1 MTDHTLDQK
10 RVALPVN
17 GIVTAVDYLESQ
29 EALKNEALET
39 LPYDPTE
46 CSATTLGDG
55 VATTRQNLYA
65 CLTCREGVCYS
76 CSIQC
81 HPGANHELVE
91 LFGKRGYACGCPTT
105 RCVLK
110 KKHRRAS
117 ASSTGSNS
125 NNSNIS
131 SSSSNSSSSSTT
143 TGPTQSAISA
153 AAPAAAESEESK
165 PMTGHNFRGLFCVC
179 DEPYNPDVEDRLMVQ
194 CCFGTACD
202 EDWFH
207 DSCVL
212 DWITGKP
219 VGPDATTDATTDDPT
234 TRAMEGGN
242 KQEIKKT
249 LSTTILVKN
258 ETHEIKKEEDTVIT
272 DDSTEGKHNIQEPM
286 TAAPLLPITKDEL
299 GDAAGFVCWNCVR
312 SEQALFDL
320 IFSAID
326 SNPIT
331 TDNNKNNKSN
341 NDNVFQGSKPIGR
354 RIFRAGAPKSD
365 YLVLFD
371 DPCYKAQLHT
381 LATTSSTALL
391 SALAPYL
398 SRFPFL
404 FTEETTYTPP
414 LDTSADAS
422 EDEAALLNTI
432 PRQQAIEGLKALDGI
447 RASLTT
453 FLRGFAENDRVVTE
467 EDVTNFFENERKR
480 KKAKH

>member
-1 MTDHTLDQK
+1 MSDHEIDRKQ
-10 RVALPVN
+10 VASSGD
-17 GIVTAVDYLESQ
+17 GIVTAVDYLASQ

-55 VATTRQNLYA
+55 VAATTRQNLYA

-81 HPGANHELVE
+81 HTGADHEIVE
-91 LFGKRGYACGCPTT
+91 LFGKRGYACGCLAT

-117 ASSTGSNS
+117 VSSTGSNGS
-125 NNSNIS
+125 TNNIS
-131 SSSSNSSSSSTT
+131 SGNSSNTTATT
-143 TGPTQSAISA
+143 TGPMQSAISA
-153 AAPAAAESEESK
+153 PAAGESEESK
-165 PMTGHNFRGLFCVC
+165 PMSGHNFRGLFCVC

-219 VGPDATTDATTDDPT
+219 VGPATTTHAATYKNGVHEFEREENTLIADDT
-234 TRAMEGGN
+234 TER
-242 KQEIKKT
+242 Q
-249 LSTTILVKN
+249 
-258 ETHEIKKEEDTVIT
+258 
-272 DDSTEGKHNIQEPM
+272 HNIQESG
-286 TAAPLLPITKDEL
+286 TTAPLSPITMDEL

-312 SEQALFDL
+312 SERTLFDL

-326 SNPIT
+326 TKPTTTTT
-331 TDNNKNNKSN
+331 TDNNESQ
-341 NDNVFQGSKPIGR
+341 VLKPIGR
-354 RIFRAGAPKSD
+354 RIVRPGAPERD

-371 DPCYKAQLHT
+371 DPSYKARLHT
-381 LATTSSTALL
+381 LATSPTAV

-398 SRFPFL
+398 AQFPFL
-404 FTEETTYTPP
+404 FTEESTYTPP

-432 PRQQAIEGLKALDGI
+432 PRQQAIEGLKALDNI

-453 FLRGFAENDRVVTE
+453 FLRGFAEGDRVVTE
-467 EDVTNFFENERKR
+467 EDVTSFFENERKR
-480 KKAKH
+480 KKAKHEWMALLFPRGFFF

>member
-1 MTDHTLDQK
+1 MSDHEHDQK
-10 RVALPVN
+10 QAALSGD
-17 GIVTAVDYLESQ
+17 GIVTAVDYLASQ

-46 CSATTLGDG
+46 CSATTLGD

-65 CLTCREGVCYS
+65 CLTCQEGVCYS

-81 HPGANHELVE
+81 HPGADHELVE
-91 LFGKRGYACGCPTT
+91 LFGKRGYACGCPAT

-117 ASSTGSNS
+117 VSSTGSNG
-125 NNSNIS
+125 
-131 SSSSNSSSSSTT
+131 SNSKNSSTA
-143 TGPTQSAISA
+143 TGLTKSAI
-153 AAPAAAESEESK
+153 PAAVALAAVESEDSK

-212 DWITGKP
+212 DWISGKP
-219 VGPDATTDATTDDPT
+219 IGPATTTDATTDDLT
-234 TRAMEGGN
+234 ATIEGEN
-242 KQEIKKT
+242 KQENKET
-249 LSTTILVKN
+249 LSATGLAKN
-258 ETHEIKKEEDTVIT
+258 DIHEIKREEDTVISDYAT
-272 DDSTEGKHNIQEPM
+272 ERKDSIQESV
-286 TAAPLLPITKDEL
+286 TVAPQLLPITKDEL
-299 GDAAGFVCWNCVR
+299 GDAAGFVCWNCVH

-326 SNPIT
+326 SNPTT
-331 TDNNKNNKSN
+331 TDNNNNNRSN
-341 NDNVFQGSKPIGR
+341 NDNVPQDLKPIGR
-354 RIFRAGAPKSD
+354 RIVRAGAPKSD
-365 YLVLFD
+365 YLVLFE
-371 DPCYKAQLHT
+371 DPAYKARLHA
-381 LATTSSTALL
+381 LATPSPTALP
-391 SALAPYL
+391 ALAPYL

-432 PRQQAIEGLKALDGI
+432 PRQQAIAGLKALDGI

-453 FLRGFAENDRVVTE
+453 FLRGFAEGDRVVTE
-467 EDVTNFFENERKR
+467 EDVTSFFENERKR